1 MTLTDLQVRKM
12 RPENHRFEILDQ
24 AGLYIRVAPSGRKS
38 WIFRY
43 LFDGIPR
50 RMQLGV
56 FPAVSLAEARE
67 KHGAAM
73 MDVQRGIDPGA
84 AAKEAKAKKKAQP
97 TFTDL
102 LEEFWE
108 IELKQ
113 KQTGKERRRLIEK
126 DAAPV
131 WKNRKANSIT
141 RRDAVLLVDKV
152 RQRAPVGANRFQSVL
167 VRIFNFAAERG
178 IIEASPLVGL
188 RKTPEKTRSRVLT
201 DDEIRRLWE
210 ALDLE
215 NTDIDIYRASKL
227 ALKMLLLT
235 GQRPGEVCG
244 MSWDEIDFDEGF
256 WNIPARRMKNSEPQR
271 VPLLPMALEVL
282 EEAKIYSGDSKFVFR
297 SSHKPENPI
306 IRQSVTKA
314 LSRHWAEMGVTEA
327 FTPHDLRRTVRTRL
341 AELGVEDVIAE
352 RVLGHKLGGI
362 LAIYNRYP
370 YDVEKRQAL
379 GLWERRLAE
388 ILGLSKSFS
397 NVIPFEAR
405 HG

>member
-43 LFDGIPR
+43 LFNGIPR

-73 MDVQRGIDPGA
+73 TDVQRGIDPGDVFQS
-84 AAKEAKAKKKAQP
+84 EKAKRKAQP
-97 TFTDL
+97 TFADL

-126 DAAPV
+126 DAVPV
-131 WKNRKANSIT
+131 WKNRKADSIT

-210 ALDLE
+210 ALDLQ
-215 NTDIDIYRASKL
+215 NTAIDIYRVSKL
-227 ALKMLLLT
+227 ALKLLLLT

-244 MSWDEIDFDEGF
+244 MSWDEIDFAEGF
-256 WNIPARRMKNSEPQR
+256 WNIPARRMKNS
-271 VPLLPMALEVL
+271 
-282 EEAKIYSGDSKFVFR
+282 
-297 SSHKPENPI
+297 
-306 IRQSVTKA
+306 
-314 LSRHWAEMGVTEA
+314 
-327 FTPHDLRRTVRTRL
+327 
-341 AELGVEDVIAE
+341 
-352 RVLGHKLGGI
+352 
-362 LAIYNRYP
+362 
-370 YDVEKRQAL
+370 
-379 GLWERRLAE
+379 
-388 ILGLSKSFS
+388 
-397 NVIPFEAR
+397 
-405 HG
+405 

>member
-43 LFDGIPR
+43 LFNGIPR

-84 AAKEAKAKKKAQP
+84 VFQSEKAKRKAQP
-97 TFTDL
+97 TFADL

-126 DAAPV
+126 DAIPV
-131 WKNRKANSIT
+131 WKNRKADSIT

-210 ALDLE
+210 ALDLQ
-215 NTDIDIYRASKL
+215 NTAIDIYRVSKL
-227 ALKMLLLT
+227 ALKLLLLT

-306 IRQSVTKA
+306 IRQSITKA

-362 LAIYNRYP
+362 LAIYNRYS

>member
-12 RPENHRFEILDQ
+12 KPKKQRFEILDQ
-24 AGLYIRVAPSGRKS
+24 AGLYIRVAPTGRKT
-38 WIFRY
+38 WVFRY
-43 LFDGIPR
+43 LFDEVPR
-50 RMQLGV
+50 RMQLGI
-56 FPAVSLAEARE
+56 FPGVSLAEARE

-73 MDVQRGIDPGA
+73 MDIQRGIDPGA
-84 AAKEAKAKKKAQP
+84 VFQSEKAKRKAQP
-97 TFTDL
+97 TFADL

-126 DAAPV
+126 DAIPV
-131 WKNRKANSIT
+131 WKNRKADSIT

-188 RKTPEKTRSRVLT
+188 RKTPEKARSRVLT
-201 DDEIRRLWE
+201 DYEIRRLWE

-215 NTDIDIYRASKL
+215 NMDIDIYRVSKL
-227 ALKMLLLT
+227 ALKMLVLT

-244 MSWDEIDFDEGF
+244 MSWGEVDLDEGF
-256 WNIPARRMKNSEPQR
+256 WNIPAQRMKNSEPQR
-271 VPLLPMALEVL
+271 IPLLPMAIEVL
-282 EEAKIYSGDSKFVFR
+282 KQAEAYSGDSKFVFR
-297 SSHKPENPI
+297 SSHKPERPI
-306 IRQSVTKA
+306 IRQAITKA
-314 LSRHWAEMGVTEA
+314 LSRHWREMGISEA

-362 LAIYNRYP
+362 LAVYNRYS

-388 ILGLSKSFS
+388 ILGFSKPFS
-397 NVIPFEAR
+397 NVIPFEVR